1 MSTIS
6 SQEII
11 SIIKSEIEN
20 FDMHAGQ
27 EQETGS
33 VIWVGAVSY
42 THLDVY
48 KRQMVICGWAGKLM
62 SNLGW
67 MQSGSCPQEI
77 RPIKKIIK
85 SLRERCVSVWL
96 NWPLQI
102 LPIFCIRILN

>member
-33 VIWVGAVSY
+33 VIWVGDGIAIVYGIEHAVYGDCLLY
-42 THLDVY
+42 T
-48 KRQMVICGWAGKLM
+48 
-62 SNLGW
+62 S
-67 MQSGSCPQEI
+67 
-77 RPIKKIIK
+77 
-85 SLRERCVSVWL
+85 RCV
-96 NWPLQI
+96 
-102 LPIFCIRILN
+102 